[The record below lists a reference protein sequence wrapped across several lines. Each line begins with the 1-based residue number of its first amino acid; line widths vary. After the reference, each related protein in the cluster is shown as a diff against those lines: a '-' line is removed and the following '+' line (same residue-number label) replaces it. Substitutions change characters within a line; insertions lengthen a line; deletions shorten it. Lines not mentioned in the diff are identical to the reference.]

1 MTNRST
7 EVQGEKKKKS
17 AQPCYVEI
25 QPIFFE
31 SIWSYLGLKPLLG
44 ICSLQLLHCTSC
56 TLLALQ
62 NILKIVVYSLF
73 VLQQPQSLTRFVT
86 SGLQHV
92 TGEQEAVLS
101 HREGK
106 V

>member
-1 MTNRST
+1 MLS
-7 EVQGEKKKKS
+7 S
-17 AQPCYVEI
+17 AP
-25 QPIFFE
+25 
-31 SIWSYLGLKPLLG
+31 PLHILYFTG
-44 ICSLQLLHCTSC
+44 PSKH
-56 TLLALQ
+56 
-62 NILKIVVYSLF
+62 LKIVVYSLF